1 MSPAL
6 HEFLT
11 IWLLQGCFLFG
22 ITVEGHLF
30 LCIHYSV
37 SQSPWSSIS
46 ASTIVYFCEDL
57 GDQPYRFALLTAWF
71 ILKRTTK
78 PISYAFL
85 LYYYRKILFNSGSG
99 THDSYLLFYLSTEFF
114 GKYLHLFLRHE
125 WTTKHGLQFDELMN
139 KTYNGCTFFRWIVGV
154 LETKEYWTKWWEWYR
169 VRSRQEERS
178 SYVVFH

>member
-114 GKYLHLFLRHE
+114 LANTCICFWGMNEQLNTDYNLMSWWTRHIIVVPFL
-125 WTTKHGLQFDELMN
+125 DE
-139 KTYNGCTFFRWIVGV
+139 
-154 LETKEYWTKWWEWYR
+154 
-169 VRSRQEERS
+169 
-178 SYVVFH
+178 